1 MNLPDYYNER
11 EIRKAIL
18 DKCARLMDWRGK
30 VTIWLREKM
39 WVNTHGYEFAADRIV
54 VTKVHD
60 LTSMELCGSYG
71 IHCSGVLLN
80 KTHMTELAGLLPFE
94 FERFVE

>member
-54 VTKVHD
+54 VTD
-60 LTSMELCGSYG
+60 EYGLTSMELYGTDG
-71 IHCSGVLLN
+71 IHCHAALLG
-80 KTHMTELAGLLPFE
+80 KAHMVELARLLPFE
-94 FERFVE
+94 